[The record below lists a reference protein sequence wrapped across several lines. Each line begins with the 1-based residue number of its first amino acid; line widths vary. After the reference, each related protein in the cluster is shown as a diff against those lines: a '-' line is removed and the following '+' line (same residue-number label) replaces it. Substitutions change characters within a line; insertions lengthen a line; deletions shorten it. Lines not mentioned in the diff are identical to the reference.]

1 MGKVFDRMGKE
12 REMSIKH
19 TPGPWQVEWAGG
31 FASSVITAPQGSAT
45 ALESLVALRQALPS
59 PFRDFVEFE
68 RSRVWRRKDA
78 IAVFDRAL
86 KAVQS

>member
-1 MGKVFDRMGKE
+1 
-12 REMSIKH
+12 MSTRDDILAAKKRFLDSGANSIQAAH
-19 TPGPWQVEWAGG
+19 LGAC
-31 FASSVITAPQGSAT
+31 QGSAT